1 MSSSFPAWPAWPA
14 FADLILDRIELTE
27 HQLTVHAATTTTA
40 VRCPGC
46 DGRSRRVHSGYTRTL
61 ADLPCSGLSVRLVLC
76 VRRYFCPTST
86 CPRKTFVEQVPGLT
100 RAHAQ
105 QTLRWQ
111 AVVGALGLALGGE
124 AGQRLSA
131 QLAMPTSAATILR
144 RVRHIAPPAAPTPR
158 VLGVDDWA
166 KRKGQRYGTILV
178 DLERH
183 RPVDLLP
190 DRTPES
196 FAAWLEAHPGVEI
209 VTRDRASQYADGAT
223 HGAPAAIQV
232 ADRWHLAHNLAETI
246 QTLLERHA
254 ADLRLASETAIRR
267 CAPDGPPAEGVARLS
282 PTEPLVSMDPK
293 DPKGPA
299 VCPAPPYLTAG
310 SAARESA
317 CFRHL
322 LVSEVKALHA
332 QGWSVRRIAAH
343 LHLNRRT
350 VRKYVLT
357 ECLARRLPAHVTSS
371 VTPYQDYLVER
382 WDAGCQQGTS
392 LWAELRDQGYRGSLA
407 SVYRA
412 LRRLRPHPDRRRD
425 RGRQTAAPGARK
437 WSPRQAMWLLVR
449 PPDALNTE
457 QEVYRDA
464 LCARCPDAAAAYLL
478 AQRFLAL
485 LRGRDATDFDP
496 WLLAAEQSDVP
507 ELQRFAAGL
516 RRDYAAVHAAL
527 TLPWSNGQVEGQV
540 NRLKLLKRAMY
551 GRASFVLLRLRVL
564 AAA

>member
-14 FADLILDRIELTE
+14 WPAFADLVLDRIELTE
-27 HQLTVHAATTTTA
+27 HQLTVQAATTTTV

-46 DGRSRRVHSGYTRTL
+46 DGQSRRVHSCSTRTL

-105 QTLRWQ
+105 QTLHWQ

-144 RVRHIAPPAAPTPR
+144 RVRHLAPPAAPTPR

-166 KRKGQRYGTILV
+166 KRKGQRSGTILV

-232 ADRWHLAHNLAETI
+232 ADRWHLAHNLGETI

-267 CAPDGPPAEGVARLS
+267 GAPDEPPAEGVARPS
-282 PTEPLVSMDPK
+282 ATEPLVSMDPKDPK

-299 VCPAPPYLTAG
+299 VCPAPPHLTAG
-310 SAARESA
+310 SAASKSA
-317 CFRHL
+317 SFRHL

-332 QGWSVRRIAAH
+332 V
-343 LHLNRRT
+343 
-350 VRKYVLT
+350 
-357 ECLARRLPAHVTSS
+357 ECAPDRGALAPQPAHRQEVC
-371 VTPYQDYLVER
+371 PHR
-382 WDAGCQQGTS
+382 MP
-392 LWAELRDQGYRGSLA
+392 
-407 SVYRA
+407 RA
-412 LRRLRPHPDRRRD
+412 
-425 RGRQTAAPGARK
+425 TAASPGDVECHPLPGRPRGALGRGMSAGHLPVGGAARAGLSRK
-437 WSPRQAMWLLVR
+437 LGQRLSR
-449 PPDALNTE
+449 
-457 QEVYRDA
+457 
-464 LCARCPDAAAAYLL
+464 AAAPAP
-478 AQRFLAL
+478 A
-485 LRGRDATDFDP
+485 P
-496 WLLAAEQSDVP
+496 
-507 ELQRFAAGL
+507 
-516 RRDYAAVHAAL
+516 
-527 TLPWSNGQVEGQV
+527 
-540 NRLKLLKRAMY
+540 
-551 GRASFVLLRLRVL
+551 
-564 AAA
+564 